1 MNAPLTWPA
10 SERVDA
16 ARLEA
21 GVLYCPV
28 CRRPTTA
35 AGASIT
41 AAAHRLARHLDESH
55 DPIFSAL
62 LRAYLRAPV
71 DGASRPDPFYPTGAS
86 W

>member
-1 MNAPLTWPA
+1 MALAWPA
-10 SERVDA
+10 AERVDA

-28 CRRPTTA
+28 CRRPTSVAGSGITYA
-35 AGASIT
+35 AQ
-41 AAAHRLARHLDESH
+41 RLARHLDESH
-55 DPIFSAL
+55 DPLFAAL
-62 LRAYLRAPV
+62 IRAYLRPPV